1 MDGNTVFVRTP
12 KGNEEVEKRT
22 HKINIR
28 LRAALLAVNGNESV
42 AAIIKR
48 FHGLEEIATSLRD
61 LEAQG
66 FVVAVA
72 APKVAAAAGA
82 RDASFD
88 QKLRTVVGLVHE
100 LLGPGGDAV
109 AERIEDLGAQLKQT
123 APVLHYLE
131 QRKDLFEGT
140 LGKQKSADFFE
151 RVRKL
156 LGPPA

>member
-72 APKVAAAAGA
+72 APKAAAAGA

-88 QKLRTVVGLVHE
+88 QKLRTVVGMVHE
-100 LLGPGGDAV
+100 LLGPEGDSI
-109 AERIEDLGAQLKQT
+109 AERLEELGSQLKQT
-123 APVLHYLE
+123 APVLQYLE
-131 QRKDLFEGT
+131 QRKDMFEGII
-140 LGKQKSADFFE
+140 GKQKSASFFE
-151 RVRKL
+151 RARKL
-156 LGPPA
+156 LGAA